1 MFFHPILSAQ
11 TMTKLGTR
19 ARAPKPLPKSI
30 FLSRGGRGSSNNL
43 RVSILKCPANHARV
57 HSHKKLRK
65 PNPLFTISLQSDGLE
80 IKRKGEGGEKG
91 GKSHGRD
98 EKTKP
103 RFLSRPTSFFFF
115 VGFVGFGVFFL
126 LFPAPRCDFDKRW
139 CGEKIDAGSR
149 SISTLSRAKQSP
161 RPRSGGTHWKLFGK
175 WSMGPRPSQG
185 TRRCRPWLGSGITP
199 GEKTPSTGWGMA
211 PENPSWKG
219 RRNPLLSGELSV
231 EWFNGY
237 L

>member
-103 RFLSRPTSFFFF
+103 RFLSRPTSFFFLLGLLGL
-115 VGFVGFGVFFL
+115 GFFFCCFQPHVVTL
-126 LFPAPRCDFDKRW
+126 TND
-139 CGEKIDAGSR
+139 DAGR
-149 SISTLSRAKQSP
+149 RLMRGLGALAHYHEQNRA
-161 RPRSGGTHWKLFGK
+161 L
-175 WSMGPRPSQG
+175 GPALWGPVG
-185 TRRCRPWLGSGITP
+185 NFLGSDLWAQGHP
-199 GEKTPSTGWGMA
+199 RERCGAAPGWGL
-211 PENPSWKG
+211 G
-219 RRNPLLSGELSV
+219 
-231 EWFNGY
+231 
-237 L
+237 